1 MGTPERGNT
10 PPMTIA
16 RILPPEPLVDLDA
29 YRATGGGE
37 AIQVARKVEP
47 EAVIIE
53 IEEAGL
59 RGRGGA
65 GFPTGRK
72 WRSIAA
78 QASEVLATTV
88 VVNAAE
94 GEPGT
99 MKDRELLR
107 RNPYLVLEGAL
118 IAAHAVGADQIV
130 VATKSS
136 FTDIVARLRG
146 AVAEVEAAGWC
157 DGVAIEVLEGPAEYL
172 FGEETAL
179 LEVVDGRP
187 PFPRIAPPWRRGV
200 DEVVETDDDIGS
212 GSGLPAHVE
221 LATGGP
227 DSLAPPALAQNVE
240 TLANVPAIIRFGAAW
255 FREVGTARAPG
266 TVVCTVSG
274 PSVEAQVI
282 ELPMGT
288 PLDHVVAPEPT
299 GGGRWK
305 AVLSG
310 VANPVLPGDQLDT
323 RVSYED
329 LAAAGGGLGSAG
341 FIVFDEST
349 DMTAVAAGV
358 SRFLAVESCGQCTPC
373 KQDGLAVSDALA
385 RLCRGEADGGELPLV
400 RDRLTT
406 ITDGARCNL
415 AQQHQV
421 VVGSILERFAGEVE
435 AHAEGSAEAVEPM
448 LIAELV
454 SIEGGAAVVDERF
467 AAKQPDWT
475 YDDVW
480 SGETPVDRFTDHRA
494 ASLER

>member
-1 MGTPERGNT
+1 M
-10 PPMTIA
+10 
-16 RILPPEPLVDLDA
+16 
-29 YRATGGGE
+29 
-37 AIQVARKVEP
+37 
-47 EAVIIE
+47 
-53 IEEAGL
+53 
-59 RGRGGA
+59 
-65 GFPTGRK
+65 
-72 WRSIAA
+72 
-78 QASEVLATTV
+78 LATTV

-130 VATKSS
+130 VATKAS
-136 FTDIVARLRG
+136 FTDIVARLRE
-146 AVAEVEAAGWC
+146 AVTEVEAAGWC

-200 DEVVETDDDIGS
+200 DEVVESDDDVDS

-240 TLANVPAIIRFGAAW
+240 TLANVPGIIRFGAAW
-255 FREVGTARAPG
+255 FREVGTERAPG

-288 PLDHVVAPEPT
+288 PLDHVVAPEPI

-310 VANPVLPGDQLDT
+310 VANPVLPGDQLGT
-323 RVSYED
+323 RLSYED

-341 FIVFDEST
+341 FILFDETT

-385 RLCRGEADGGELPLV
+385 RLCRGEGDGG
-400 RDRLTT
+400 RA
-406 ITDGARCNL
+406 GAGPGPAWRPSPMAL
-415 AQQHQV
+415 AAT
-421 VVGSILERFAGEVE
+421 SPSSTKWSSAASSSASPATSRPTPMAR
-435 AHAEGSAEAVEPM
+435 AEPVEPM

-454 SIEGGAAVVDERF
+454 SIEGGVAVVDERF

-480 SGETPVDRFTDHRA
+480 SGEMPVDRFTDHRA
-494 ASLER
+494 APAER